1 MFLKML
7 VFLAVV
13 CLVQDSAEAQRRRG
27 PGGGGGPGGGA
38 TQRMGSEG
46 ERAGQRLQMQAMRL
60 LPAAKIWAEISFK
73 MDLSQDTL
81 TALKDILSAA
91 YEERIELLKEAKEE
105 DTWAYAKAQLQK
117 REREVIR
124 KVEKHLTRRQSRQLD
139 RALRSR

>member
-1 MFLKML
+1 
-7 VFLAVV
+7 
-13 CLVQDSAEAQRRRG
+13 
-27 PGGGGGPGGGA
+27 
-38 TQRMGSEG
+38 
-46 ERAGQRLQMQAMRL
+46 MQAMRL